1 MNTVIGFLLVIVA
14 HTVRIVKRREDEA
27 SKTASKGKVETNIT
41 SGEEEKS
48 KRDFS
53 TCGTQGSSGPNQ
65 QIVNGKDAEQCKWR
79 WQVQLKSQANSH
91 RYPAEHFCG
100 GTLIHPE
107 WVLTATHCVRSQ
119 EVFGIRE
126 IVIGSS
132 DRDTP
137 SGSAQIRKAA
147 ALYKHPNYTRNPSNN
162 DFALIRLDRP
172 VEMTSCVGTVCLPSE
187 GSDVVPGAECF
198 VTGFGALEESGSLS
212 KKLQEGKVKTW
223 EHKDCTGLARYP
235 KDDIDN
241 STMFCA
247 QGGSFFN
254 VVDACQGDSGGPLVC
269 PSGDGGW
276 TLHGVTSWGRGCA
289 SWRFPGVYARVSSA
303 LDWIR
308 DTMESAPAEAPV
320 VPACKA
326 ADHEGPAANTRCMC
340 PETAKWCYQ
349 GGNATPGCPDK
360 TGQYFDKYEYLVD
373 CVDCDCSSKKPPS
386 EWCEYWFSK
395 YNPRPC

>member
-1 MNTVIGFLLVIVA
+1 MNTVIGFLLVILA

-48 KRDFS
+48 K
-53 TCGTQGSSGPNQ
+53 
-65 QIVNGKDAEQCKWR
+65 IVNGKDAEKCVWR
-79 WQVQLKSQANSH
+79 WQVQLKRSDNGH
-91 RYPAEHFCG
+91 NYPAEHFCG
-100 GTLIHPE
+100 GTLIDPE
-107 WVLTATHCVRSQ
+107 WVLTAAHCVREQ

-137 SGSAQIRKAA
+137 SDSAQIRKAA
-147 ALYKHPNYTRNPSNN
+147 ALYKHPNYTRNEMDKDGRTVQNN

-172 VEMTSCVGTVCLPSE
+172 VEMTKCVGALRLPSE

-198 VTGFGALEESGSLS
+198 ITGFGARKETGSTY
-212 KKLQEGKVKTW
+212 KFLQEGKVNTW
-223 EHKDCTGLARYP
+223 DHNKCTGFLRYP

-241 STMFCA
+241 STMICA
-247 QGGSFFN
+247 QGGSFFKK
-254 VVDACQGDSGGPLVC
+254 VSSCRGDSGGPLVC